1 MPNPFE
7 TVFDFTLDGVTDF
20 ADRLTPEEVGDF
32 IGAVILLS
40 VITLIVLL
48 LLYIG
53 LFFLLMKIKK
63 KVINHFERKNGRS
76 LTLQFIEKV
85 ITIALIVYFV
95 VLPLGGQQ
103 IANSILGS
111 TAVVAAVVGFA
122 AQDAIKDMFA
132 GLQISIYKPFDLGS
146 RIEFEDGTAGV
157 VESMTLR
164 HVVISLL
171 DTTKAIIPN
180 HKANSMRVIN
190 YSYGEVP
197 RSVEFKFP
205 ISYESDVD
213 KAKEVIRRTI
223 CENAMTLNTD
233 EYDENKPNSRSVY
246 FLKLDDSALIM
257 GATVR
262 FPSNIKSE
270 ALKDE
275 INTSVFK
282 ALKENG
288 IEIPYNKVDVIM
300 KHQTG

>member
-1 MPNPFE
+1 MENPFAE
-7 TVFDFTLDGVTDF
+7 VFNLALNEMINLAGKI
-20 ADRLTPEEVGDF
+20 TPEAVGY
-32 IGAVILLS
+32 IILIS
-40 VITLIVLL
+40 IITLILLL

-53 LFFLLMKIKK
+53 LFFLLMKIKNK
-63 KVINHFERKNGRS
+63 AIKHFEKKNGRS
-76 LTLQFIEKV
+76 LTLQFIEKL
-85 ITIALIVYFV
+85 ITVALIVYFV

-111 TAVVAAVVGFA
+111 TAVVAAIVGFA

-132 GLQISIYKPFDLGS
+132 GLQISIYKPFDVGS

-180 HKANSMRVIN
+180 SKANSMRVIN
-190 YSYGEVP
+190 FSYGEVP

-213 KAKEVIRRTI
+213 KAKEVIRKTI
-223 CENAMTLNTD
+223 CDNPLTLNTD
-233 EYDENKPNSRSVY
+233 EYNEATPNSRSVY
-246 FLKLDDSALIM
+246 FLKLEDSALIM

-270 ALKDE
+270 VLKDE
-275 INTSVFK
+275 INTNVFK
-282 ALKENG
+282 ALRENG
-288 IEIPYNKVDVIM
+288 IQIPYNKIDINM
-300 KHQTG
+300 KTQA

>member
-1 MPNPFE
+1 MDNPFE
-7 TVFDFTLDGVTDF
+7 VVTDLAIKETSRF
-20 ADRLTPEEVGDF
+20 IDRLTPEKVGGIF
-32 IGAVILLS
+32 VMALIAIVVLLALY
-40 VITLIVLL
+40 VALFLL
-48 LLYIG
+48 LL
-53 LFFLLMKIKK
+53 KIKN
-63 KVINHFERKNGRS
+63 KVIKHFEKKNGRS
-76 LTLQFIEKV
+76 LTLQFIEKL
-85 ITIALIVYFV
+85 ITIALVVYFV

-111 TAVVAAVVGFA
+111 TAVVAAIVGFA

-132 GLQISIYKPFDLGS
+132 GLQISIYKPFDVGS

-180 HKANSMRVIN
+180 SKANSMRVIN

-205 ISYESDVD
+205 ISYDSDVD
-213 KAKEVIRRTI
+213 RAKEIIRKTI
-223 CENAMTLNTD
+223 CDNPLTLNAD
-233 EYDENKPNSRSVY
+233 EYSEDTPNSRSVY
-246 FLKLDDSALIM
+246 FLKLEDSALIM

-270 ALKDE
+270 VLKDE
-275 INTSVFK
+275 INTNVFK
-282 ALKENG
+282 ALRENG
-288 IEIPYNKVDVIM
+288 IQIPYNKIDVNL
-300 KHQTG
+300 KPQA